1 MSREGPPDQVRGQ
14 ARCLPR
20 VGGSLDNVMNLVKR
34 AAIGGFP
41 G

>member
-1 MSREGPPDQVRGQ
+1 MSREGPPGSGPGQ

-34 AAIGGFP
+34 SAIGGFP